1 MDPITKSAAPI
12 WMYIQ
17 APGDG
22 LHSLLGA
29 CMVVDKYR
37 PAAPFPGFVLEVQLL
52 LTFGS
57 VILIK
62 ASLGHTQRPFLHLNW
77 GPFCSFSVSIHVP

>member
-22 LHSLLGA
+22 LHSLSGA
-29 CMVVDKYR
+29 MTVVDKYR
-37 PAAPFPGFVLEVQLL
+37 PAAPGWGLDDVWVVSFVQY
-52 LTFGS
+52 
-57 VILIK
+57 
-62 ASLGHTQRPFLHLNW
+62 
-77 GPFCSFSVSIHVP
+77 

>member
-17 APGDG
+17 APGVG
-22 LHSLLGA
+22 LHSLSGA

-37 PAAPFPGFVLEVQLL
+37 PAAP
-52 LTFGS
+52 
-57 VILIK
+57 
-62 ASLGHTQRPFLHLNW
+62 
-77 GPFCSFSVSIHVP
+77 

>member
-22 LHSLLGA
+22 LHSLSGA
-29 CMVVDKYR
+29 MTVVDKYR
-37 PAAPFPGFVLEVQLL
+37 PAAPAGPDDDVLTLFVQYWLRFL
-52 LTFGS
+52 S
-57 VILIK
+57 IILIR
-62 ASLGHTQRPFLHLNW
+62 ASFGH
-77 GPFCSFSVSIHVP
+77 